1 MLSFEFTTY
10 GKTEQL
16 SALDEEI
23 TKVPLG
29 ETV

>member
-1 MLSFEFTTY
+1 MLFFEFTTY

-16 SALDEEI
+16 SALDEGI
-23 TKVPLG
+23 TRVPLI

>member
-23 TKVPLG
+23 TRAPFI